1 MLPPNQN
8 LLRAAPFVTDL
19 ISLVSF
25 VLQLTKKPTSLCDA
39 FINDAFY
46 VAGSSEVNFPRRKRL
61 LDSWAERIRLDRLL
75 RASRTSSLTS
85 LAGVFSL
92 STKQQ
97 WVTAGFCLFVAWIV
111 LFMTTGDE
119 MNWTQLSDSDVS
131 KRKLRAGIG
140 FAVFVTISILVKAW
154 QL

>member
-97 WVTAGFCLFVAWIV
+97 WVTAGFCLFVAC
-111 LFMTTGDE
+111 DE